1 METVLGARWDEL
13 TGTSGEVHDHKKN
26 IEHTGKP
33 RLGDRGP
40 LRWPLP
46 GLRKADHGPDAEA
59 VAVSNELALSSLWQ
73 EGMVNMDPIAVEC
86 ATCLA
91 VAGEDCPRCGAL
103 EREPCLNAAGKVQPR
118 VHTARSNEAWRQ
130 RQTRE
135 LACAK

>member
-1 METVLGARWDEL
+1 M
-13 TGTSGEVHDHKKN
+13 
-26 IEHTGKP
+26 
-33 RLGDRGP
+33 
-40 LRWPLP
+40 
-46 GLRKADHGPDAEA
+46 
-59 VAVSNELALSSLWQ
+59 SSLWQ

-91 VAGEDCPRCGAL
+91 VAGEDCNTRFSKRAVSPHVARHRLARVGVGCPRCGAL

>member
-1 METVLGARWDEL
+1 M
-13 TGTSGEVHDHKKN
+13 
-26 IEHTGKP
+26 
-33 RLGDRGP
+33 
-40 LRWPLP
+40 
-46 GLRKADHGPDAEA
+46 
-59 VAVSNELALSSLWQ
+59 
-73 EGMVNMDPIAVEC
+73 NMDPIAVEC

-91 VAGEDCPRCGAL
+91 VAGEDCNTRFSKRGLAPRGQAMPGPVGVGCPRCGAL